1 MSNNPYALARLRGGG
16 TRERLDRGVLGI
28 AFLRVASAGQAEKL
42 AALDAAGR
50 VQRFSTWSEWTAS
63 EFEVRSSHPVEVGVD
78 GEALTLQPPLRF
90 VTRPGALTIRLPRR
104 APGRSP
110 AARTVRV
117 MTRPTV
123 VALWLTVLGRP
134 SGTR

>member
-1 MSNNPYALARLRGGG
+1 
-16 TRERLDRGVLGI
+16 V
-28 AFLRVASAGQAEKL
+28 RVASAGDAEKL
-42 AALDAAGR
+42 AALDASGR

-90 VTRPGALTIRLPRR
+90 VIRPGGLTIRLPLS

-117 MTRPTV
+117 MTKPTV
-123 VALWLTVLGRP
+123 VALWQTVLGRP